1 MTIND
6 AKPQRRLGR
15 PPRGTEGEVTL
26 RILDAATQVFLSES
40 FDAVSIDDI
49 ASAACI
55 SKKTFYTRFASKGDL
70 FEAFAVRF
78 IEERIQPVEQIDLE
92 KMSTAEAL
100 HDIAAGILRTVLC
113 PDVVALQRNV
123 MAEAIRFPELARSL
137 EDFGQ
142 SRIAAI
148 VERCLEEGV
157 RRGEIQ
163 VKDIRFAASYFV
175 TAMVRGPFH
184 RATIGLE
191 RPEFSHV
198 KHDNLKRALDLF
210 LSGCLPR

>member
-1 MTIND
+1 MTVRD

-49 ASAACI
+49 ASAAGI
-55 SKKTFYTRFASKGDL
+55 SKKTFYTRFVSKADL

-78 IEERIQPVEQIDLE
+78 IEERIQPVEQIDLDRI
-92 KMSTAEAL
+92 STADAL
-100 HDIAAGILRTVLC
+100 HAIASGILQTVLT

-142 SRIAAI
+142 SRVVAI

-157 RRGEIQ
+157 RRGEVQ
-163 VKDIRFAASYFV
+163 VKDIRFAADYFV

-191 RPEFSHV
+191 RAEFSHV
-198 KHDNLKRALDLF
+198 KQENLRRALDMF
-210 LSGCLPR
+210 LTGCLPR